1 MLFAMRKLQA
11 LLLFL
16 AITAVFCSAQIG
28 EKKLRLVSLHANG
41 SQRYSEAQVLQAT
54 GLQLNEEVT
63 QHELEEA
70 ANELGETGM
79 FVGVHFQF
87 MPVAEGVSATYQVT
101 DNAGTAPV
109 IFENFVWF
117 SPDQLESELRARVP
131 LFQGRLPNA
140 GSLLQDVRL
149 ALQALINNKNISGTV
164 KTNVNGQLGQFISVS
179 YIVEDVEPR
188 IASVKFQ
195 GVQQLDSALLEDAAH
210 SLLQTA
216 YNQSAVLTFCN
227 SNLKNLYLARGYL
240 KVHFADLVYKLAN
253 ESVQEPLVEVTIPVD
268 EGRQYH
274 FAGVTWTGNTIPSPQ
289 ELQKIIS
296 LQNGDLANAIKL
308 ERDLAGLRKSYG
320 PYGYLGVTH
329 KVQAHLLQD
338 GTASFEVQLHE
349 GLRYQMGKL
358 TILGVDQNHKTQI
371 QQLWKLAPGAAYDDT
386 YPSKFISEMIKSH
399 LAAAN
404 SLVKESIDDQNKI
417 VDVTIDVR
425 P

>member
-1 MLFAMRKLQA
+1 MRKFQA

-41 SQRYSEAQVLQAT
+41 SQLYSEAQVLQAT

-63 QHELEEA
+63 QHDLEEA

-101 DNAGTAPV
+101 DNVGTAPV

-117 SPDQLESELRARVP
+117 APDQLENELRTRVP

-149 ALQALINNKNISGTV
+149 ALQALINNKNIPGTV
-164 KTNVNGQLGQFISVS
+164 KTNVNGQLGQFISIS

-188 IASVKFQ
+188 IAAIKFQ
-195 GVQQLDSALLEDAAH
+195 GAQQLDSALLEDAAH

-216 YNQSAVLTFCN
+216 YSQSAVQTFCN
-227 SNLKNLYLARGYL
+227 SNLKSLYLARGFL
-240 KVHFADLVYKLAN
+240 KVRFGDLVYKLAN
-253 ESVQEPLVEVTIPVD
+253 ESVQEPLVEVTVPVD
-268 EGRQYH
+268 EGPQYH
-274 FAGVTWTGNTIPSPQ
+274 FAGVTWTGNTISSPQ
-289 ELQKIIS
+289 ELQKLIS
-296 LQNGDLANAIKL
+296 LQNGDLANAVRL
-308 ERDLAGLRKSYG
+308 EKDLAGLRQLYG
-320 PYGYLGVTH
+320 PRGYLGVTH
-329 KVQAHLLQD
+329 KVQAHLMQD

-349 GLRYQMGKL
+349 GVPYQMGKL
-358 TILGVDQNHKTQI
+358 TIRGVDQEHKARI

-386 YPSKFISEMIKSH
+386 YPSRFISELIKSH
-399 LAAAN
+399 KCCCELAD
-404 SLVKESIDDQNKI
+404 E
-417 VDVTIDVR
+417 
-425 P
+425 